1 MNELMESR
9 QKFISDVENN
19 YPKNKDKILSALEFA
34 TKSHEGVVRKSGEPY
49 IIHPIAVAQILVDN
63 QMDYSTVMAGLLHD
77 VVEDTDITLDEIEQR
92 FGKTV
97 AKLVDGV
104 TKIDSITVKENNLTE
119 DDSRKRLLLA
129 MGDDIRVIF
138 IKLADRLHNMRTI
151 SFLSPERQIAISRET
166 QELFIPIA
174 ELLGVRNL
182 RSELQSLAFKCLFYD
197 SYLNIKK
204 EQDDQ
209 LKSKYKKIL
218 AIDKKI
224 NDIFVKN
231 GINAQVSW
239 WPERYYSIYKKMRQQ
254 GFNKTFS
261 LVLFKII
268 VPTVDDCYRALGIVH
283 KVYKPIPSQIK
294 DYIASPKINGY
305 QSLQS
310 VVMNEDSSIIFNV
323 MIRTPEMNK
332 VCEYGILALASRKDA
347 KEDFNSKFEKYNKLK
362 AIISG
367 ETNEGAVASTSFVS
381 AIKTDLSSKSTW
393 VFTSKI
399 KPTKIESSTPTA
411 IDFAYVCGEDVGNNA
426 MGAVINGKNSSLG
439 SILKSGDVVEILTSN
454 EDKAPCRA
462 WLNIA
467 KTHLARTK
475 IREYFVK
482 NMSDGAVKIGKQEI
496 RDEFKTKGYDLRE
509 LDTIYQKIKYE
520 YSFASVDDMFS
531 TVGLGGLK
539 ASQISAYA
547 TTEKMKNNALQ
558 SAPVEILGE
567 DFAFSVVLSKCC
579 CPVLGDEIVAVK
591 SKNGFTIH
599 TANCINLSR
608 FEKNKILPA
617 RWKQGVNELFE
628 VNLKIVAKDTIGF
641 GSKMLGAISSL
652 GVDISKIFAKQR
664 NGECEFKLT
673 LKIRN
678 KENLNSVIQKLQRVE
693 GVKTIVRTFD

>member
-1 MNELMESR
+1 MDELTLSR
-9 QKFISDVENN
+9 EKFINDVVEN
-19 YPKNKDKILSALEFA
+19 YPKNKDKILSALDFA

-63 QMDYSTVMAGLLHD
+63 QMDYSTVIAGLLHD
-77 VVEDTDITLDEIEQR
+77 VVEDTNITLDEIEQR

-151 SFLSPERQIAISRET
+151 SFLSPERQFAISKET

-182 RSELQSLAFKCLFYD
+182 RSELQSLAFKCLFFD
-197 SYLNIKK
+197 SYQNIKK
-204 EQDDQ
+204 EQDGQ
-209 LKSKYKKIL
+209 LKNKAKKIL
-218 AIDKKI
+218 SIERKLNEIFDKK
-224 NDIFVKN
+224 
-231 GINAQVSW
+231 GIDAKISW

-268 VPTVDDCYRALGIVH
+268 VPTVDDCYRALGMVH
-283 KVYKPIPSQIK
+283 QVYKPIPSQIK

-367 ETNEGAVASTSFVS
+367 ERSEGAVASTSFVS
-381 AIKTDLSSKSTW
+381 AIKTDLSSKATW

-399 KPTKIESSTPTA
+399 KPTKIESSAPTA
-411 IDFAYVCGEDVGNNA
+411 IDFAYVLGDDVGNNA
-426 MGAVINGKNSSLG
+426 TGAIINGKVSSLG
-439 SILKSGDVVEILTSN
+439 SVLKSGDVVEIVGSKEN
-454 EDKAPCRA
+454 KAPCRA

-475 IREYFVK
+475 IREFFVK
-482 NMSDGAVKIGKQEI
+482 NMSNDSIEKGKLEIKQEFN
-496 RDEFKTKGYDLRE
+496 EKGYDLRE
-509 LDTIYQKIKYE
+509 LDSIYQKIKFD
-520 YSFASVDDMFS
+520 YSFVSVEDMFS

-539 ASQISAYA
+539 ASQISALVS
-547 TTEKMKNNALQ
+547 TDKLKNNALKM
-558 SAPVEILGE
+558 SPVEVLGE
-567 DFAFSVVLSKCC
+567 SFAFSVVLSKCC
-579 CPVLGDEIVAVK
+579 CPIFGDEIVAVK
-591 SKNGFTIH
+591 SKNGLSVH
-599 TANCINLSR
+599 TKNCLNLSR
-608 FEKNKILPA
+608 FDKSKILPA
-617 RWKQGVNELFE
+617 RWKENVDQIFE
-628 VNLKIVAKDTIGF
+628 VNLKIVAKDNIGF
-641 GSKMLGAISSL
+641 GSKMLGAISAL

-673 LKIRN
+673 LK
-678 KENLNSVIQKLQRVE
+678 LNNIKQLNEVIKKLTVVE